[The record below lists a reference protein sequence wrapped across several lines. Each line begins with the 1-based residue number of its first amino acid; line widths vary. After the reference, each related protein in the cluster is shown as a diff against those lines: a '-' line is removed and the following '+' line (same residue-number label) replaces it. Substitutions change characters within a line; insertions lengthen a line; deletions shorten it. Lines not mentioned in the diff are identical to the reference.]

1 VALAV
6 AQRAVRGM
14 SATELAARYR
24 ELGGEARPGARSLR
38 RLSGAPDPA
47 MPTIPLDPEFIDPD
61 ESEDVRGNVLEGR
74 LACAWAPFVL
84 IGC

>member
-1 VALAV
+1 
-6 AQRAVRGM
+6 
-14 SATELAARYR
+14 
-24 ELGGEARPGARSLR
+24 
-38 RLSGAPDPA
+38 

-61 ESEDVRGNVLEGR
+61 ESEDVRGNILEGR